1 MALRPGTAVRWLRIG
16 KGLRRKITRRSEL
29 FEGEDSMT
37 RTKAFTRT
45 ILRASTAM
53 SALLL
58 VEAGILAAPAMAQDA
73 PPEEGTGADVSRP
86 SGPVEGQPT
95 PTTSSEGEPVDSA
108 QDIIVT
114 GSRIPQ
120 PNLESAAPVTVV
132 SDQDVKLSGSTRI
145 EDVLNQL
152 PSVGASQAS
161 GVSNG
166 ATGTAEV
173 DLRYLGSKRT
183 LSLINGRRLTPG
195 DPNSTSQA
203 ADLNIIPAS
212 LIKRVEVL
220 TGGASSVYGADA
232 VAGVVNFI
240 MDTTFTGIRLDG
252 QYSFYQHENRNPGVS
267 GGLNV
272 RDILNSRGFGFPRG
286 SVADGGAFDGTVSLG
301 AAFDD
306 NRGHAIAY
314 FGYRKVK
321 AVLQGR
327 RDYSACV
334 LLNAAGGAVP
344 PGTNPAPRC

>member
-132 SDQDVKLSGSTRI
+132 SDQDVKLSGATRI

-152 PSVGASQAS
+152 PSVGAAQAS
-161 GVSNG
+161 GQSNG
-166 ATGTAEV
+166 ATGTAEI

-183 LSLINGRRLTPG
+183 LSLVNGRRMTPG
-195 DPNSTSQA
+195 DPAGTTQA
-203 ADLNIIPAS
+203 ADVNFIPAS

-240 MDTTFTGIRLDG
+240 LDTHFEGVRFDG
-252 QYSFYQHENRNPGVS
+252 NYSFWQHNPHVA
-267 GGLNV
+267 GGTV
-272 RDILNSRGFGFPRG
+272 EDILND
-286 SVADGGAFDGTVSLG
+286 A
-301 AAFDD
+301 
-306 NRGHAIAY
+306 
-314 FGYRKVK
+314 
-321 AVLQGR
+321 
-327 RDYSACV
+327 
-334 LLNAAGGAVP
+334 AAGGT
-344 PGTNPAPRC
+344 PGYDIPGNKRDGAQVDGTITIGSGFDD

>member
-1 MALRPGTAVRWLRIG
+1 
-16 KGLRRKITRRSEL
+16 
-29 FEGEDSMT
+29 MT

-58 VEAGILAAPAMAQDA
+58 VEAGILAAPAMAQDV

-95 PTTSSEGEPVDSA
+95 PSTSSEGEPVDSA

-132 SDQDVKLSGSTRI
+132 SNQDVKLSGSTRI

-183 LSLINGRRLTPG
+183 LSLVNGRRLGNGSPYTVIQSPA
-195 DPNSTSQA
+195 P
-203 ADLNIIPAS
+203 DLDQIPS
-212 LIKRVEVL
+212 RLIERVEVV
-220 TGGASSVYGADA
+220 TGDRSLERASRRRFCRHRFRECPSRSLPEQLRHPA
-232 VAGVVNFI
+232 
-240 MDTTFTGIRLDG
+240 FT
-252 QYSFYQHENRNPGVS
+252 H
-267 GGLNV
+267 
-272 RDILNSRGFGFPRG
+272 RG
-286 SVADGGAFDGTVSLG
+286 
-301 AAFDD
+301 
-306 NRGHAIAY
+306 
-314 FGYRKVK
+314 RKVR
-321 AVLQGR
+321 GR
-327 RDYSACV
+327 H
-334 LLNAAGGAVP
+334 
-344 PGTNPAPRC
+344 APDT